1 MRKSNNL
8 REKFWTM
15 LLGTLAALG
24 SIGSAIYGAARSAR
38 YNKAAQADLTDNYMN
53 TQRVLNSELR
63 KDYTSRTDF
72 QNILNRQREL
82 LDEYTKRERG
92 VNAVIGG
99 NDNAVFAQKKA
110 NAASVANTMSNIA
123 GRAATYKEGVQNR
136 ILANDANYTQQM
148 ANLKLQQ
155 GQTVANA
162 AGQVSK
168 AMSGLASADNATWGD
183 DLNMFGLDMSN
194 YELRD
199 DGHYYKI
206 PKNQR

>member
-1 MRKSNNL
+1 
-8 REKFWTM
+8 M
-15 LLGTLAALG
+15 LLTTLAALG
-24 SIGSAIYGAARSAR
+24 SIGSAIYGAAKSSQ
-38 YNKAAQADLTDNYMN
+38 YNRAAQKDLTNNHLD

-72 QNILNRQREL
+72 QNILTRQREL

-92 VNAVIGG
+92 VNAVMGG
-99 NDNAVFAQKKA
+99 NENAVFAQKKA

-136 ILANDANYTQQM
+136 ILADNANYTQQM
-148 ANLKLQQ
+148 ANLKMRQ

-162 AGQVSK
+162 AGQATK
-168 AMSGLASADNATWGD
+168 AMAGLAAADNNTWGD
-183 DLNMFGLDMSN
+183 DLNMFGLSMDN

-199 DGHYYKI
+199 DGHYYRK
-206 PKNQR
+206 PKGQ

>member
-1 MRKSNNL
+1 
-8 REKFWTM
+8 M

-24 SIGSAIYGAARSAR
+24 SIGSAIYGAAKSAK
-38 YNKAAQADLTDNYMN
+38 YNRAAQQQLTDNYMD
-53 TQRVLNSELR
+53 TQRVLQSELR

-99 NDNAVFAQKKA
+99 NDSAVFAQKKA

-123 GRAATYKEGVQNR
+123 GRAATYKEGVQNK

-162 AGQVSK
+162 AGQVTG
-168 AMSGLASADNATWGD
+168 AMAGLAKADNATWGD
-183 DLNMFGLDMSN
+183 DLAMFGLDTSN
-194 YELRD
+194 YERVVGP
-199 DGHYYKI
+199 DGVAHLYKI
-206 PKNQR
+206 PKSQR